1 MHPLTSVIPT
11 LPPSMAR
18 PILWCF
24 AAFSCL
30 YVALLLLRVR
40 LARSTAALEE
50 AYLALED

>member
-1 MHPLTSVIPT
+1 
-11 LPPSMAR
+11 MAR

-30 YVALLLLRVR
+30 YLALLLLRVR